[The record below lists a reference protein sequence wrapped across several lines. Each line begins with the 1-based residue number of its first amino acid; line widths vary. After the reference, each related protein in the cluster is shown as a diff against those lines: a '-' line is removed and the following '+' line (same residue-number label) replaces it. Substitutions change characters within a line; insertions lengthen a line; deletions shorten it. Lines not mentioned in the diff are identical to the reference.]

1 MELLEAPGFMFMSE
15 VRKKIEK
22 ANQVFGENVRKGDAK
37 ALANLYTPDAALFPA
52 GMKAVEGRKSVEEF
66 WGGAIKGMG
75 LKDAALKTVDLV
87 GSGDTY
93 TERGEYTLKV
103 AAGEDKGKYLVV
115 WKNTPDGW
123 KLHWDIWT
131 TNMAPK

>member
-1 MELLEAPGFMFMSE
+1 MNLSE

-22 ANQVFGENVRKGDAK
+22 ANQAFVENVRKGDAK
-37 ALANLYTPDAALFPA
+37 AIANLYTNDGVLLPA
-52 GMKAVEGRKSVEEF
+52 GMNIIQGRKAVEEF

-75 LKDAALKTVDLV
+75 LKDAILKTIDIL

-93 TERGEYTLKV
+93 TERGEYVLKMV
-103 AAGEDKGKYLVV
+103 SAGKSMEDKGKYIVV

-123 KLHWDIWT
+123 KLHWDIWN
-131 TNMAPK
+131 TNLAPK

>member
-1 MELLEAPGFMFMSE
+1 MSE

-37 ALANLYTPDAALFPA
+37 ALANLYTVDAVLFPV
-52 GMKAVEGRKSVEEF
+52 GMKAIEGRKSVEEF
-66 WGGAIKGMG
+66 WGGAFKGMG